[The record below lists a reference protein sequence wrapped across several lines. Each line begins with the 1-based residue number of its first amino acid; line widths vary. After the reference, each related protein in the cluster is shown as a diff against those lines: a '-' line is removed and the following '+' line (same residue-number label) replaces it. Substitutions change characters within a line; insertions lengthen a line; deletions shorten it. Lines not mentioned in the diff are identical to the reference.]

1 LATYAIGDL
10 QGCLAPLQR
19 LLRVLPF
26 DSTQDRLWFTGD
38 LVNRGPD
45 SVGTLRE
52 VIALGDAVTTVLGNH
67 DLHLLA
73 LALAPAALAT
83 GAQDFPATAPASR
96 VVDEADLLSR
106 AASTDLE
113 RRLESLTADHVD
125 ARLVTLRRL
134 DYGLSLD
141 ALGQG
146 LLERWAPTQQSNQL
160 ILLIESQNNSAAV
173 VASQGLEQRLPQEL
187 LSSTA
192 ISTMGLPLREGARY
206 RQASL
211 DALDR
216 LGAVLQ
222 GDADPGPPQL
232 QERLP
237 IETNIPTKEETASS
251 NALLWV
257 VVLLVVGTLVP
268 MITWWVF
275 SR

>member
-1 LATYAIGDL
+1 VTV
-10 QGCLAPLQR
+10 
-19 LLRVLPF
+19 LLRSL
-26 DSTQDRLWFTGD
+26 
-38 LVNRGPD
+38 RGLMA
-45 SVGTLRE
+45 G
-52 VIALGDAVTTVLGNH
+52 
-67 DLHLLA
+67 LLA
-73 LALAPAALAT
+73 ALLLAGLALPSTAQAT
-83 GAQDFPATAPASR
+83 GAQDFPSQLPTAL
-96 VVDEADLLSR
+96 VVDSADLLSR

-113 RRLESLTADHVD
+113 RRLEALSADHVK
-125 ARLVTLRRL
+125 ARLLTLRRL

-141 ALGQG
+141 SLGQ
-146 LLERWAPTQQSNQL
+146 QL
-160 ILLIESQNNSAAV
+160 IEQWGASDPDSNLLLLLIESQNNSAAV
-173 VASQGLEQRLPQEL
+173 VASADLLSQLPESL

-206 RQASL
+206 RQAGL

-216 LGAVLQ
+216 LDAVLQ
-222 GDADPGPPQL
+222 GGEDPGPPQL

-251 NALLWV
+251 NAFLWV

>member
-1 LATYAIGDL
+1 VGH
-10 QGCLAPLQR
+10 CLR
-19 LLRVLPF
+19 RPF
-26 DSTQDRLWFTGD
+26 S
-38 LVNRGPD
+38 
-45 SVGTLRE
+45 
-52 VIALGDAVTTVLGNH
+52 AL
-67 DLHLLA
+67 LLA
-73 LALAPAALAT
+73 VVLLVSSMVLAPAAWAT
-83 GAQDFPATAPASR
+83 GLSDFTDQPPASH
-96 VVDEADLLSR
+96 VVDTADLLSR
-106 AASTDLE
+106 AANTELDK
-113 RRLESLTADHVD
+113 RLEAFGGSALD

-141 ALGQG
+141 GLGQG
-146 LLERWAPTQQSNQL
+146 LLQRWSAPAGPDQL
-160 ILLIESQNNSAAV
+160 LLLIESQNNSAAV
-173 VASQGLEQRLPQEL
+173 VASEGLADRLPAAV

-222 GDADPGPPQL
+222 GEADPGPPQL

-237 IETNIPTKEETASS
+237 IETNIPTREETAAS

>member
-1 LATYAIGDL
+1 MLNSVG
-10 QGCLAPLQR
+10 
-19 LLRVLPF
+19 
-26 DSTQDRLWFTGD
+26 DRLRRQLWGVLLTSLLWLG
-38 LVNRGPD
+38 
-45 SVGTLRE
+45 
-52 VIALGDAVTTVLGNH
+52 ALG
-67 DLHLLA
+67 
-73 LALAPAALAT
+73 LAPAAWAT
-83 GAQDFPATAPASR
+83 GVADFTPQAPASH
-96 VVDEADLLSR
+96 VVDSADLLSR
-106 AASTDLE
+106 AASTELD
-113 RRLESLTADHVD
+113 RRLESFGGGDLE

-146 LLERWAPTQQSNQL
+146 LLERWAPSRDGNQL
-160 ILLIESQNNSAAV
+160 LLLIESQNNSAAV
-173 VASQGLEQRLPQEL
+173 VASPALEDRLPQGL

-192 ISTMGLPLREGARY
+192 INTMGLPLREGARY

-222 GDADPGPPQL
+222 GEADPGPPQL

-237 IETNIPTKEETASS
+237 IETNIPTREETASS

>member
-1 LATYAIGDL
+1 MLNSVG
-10 QGCLAPLQR
+10 
-19 LLRVLPF
+19 
-26 DSTQDRLWFTGD
+26 DRLRRQLWGVLLTSLLWLG
-38 LVNRGPD
+38 
-45 SVGTLRE
+45 
-52 VIALGDAVTTVLGNH
+52 ALG
-67 DLHLLA
+67 
-73 LALAPAALAT
+73 LAPAAWAT
-83 GAQDFPATAPASR
+83 GVADFTPQAPASH
-96 VVDEADLLSR
+96 VVDSADLLSR
-106 AASTDLE
+106 AASTELD
-113 RRLESLTADHVD
+113 RRLESFSGPDLD

-141 ALGQG
+141 QLGQG
-146 LLERWAPTQQSNQL
+146 LLERWGGNGGAEQL
-160 ILLIESQNNSAAV
+160 LMLIESQNNSAAV
-173 VASQGLEQRLPQEL
+173 VASSGLQERLSPEL

-222 GDADPGPPQL
+222 GEADPGPPQL

-237 IETNIPTKEETASS
+237 IETNIPTREETASS

>member
-1 LATYAIGDL
+1 MGH
-10 QGCLAPLQR
+10 R
-19 LLRVLPF
+19 LRQQL
-26 DSTQDRLWFTGD
+26 S
-38 LVNRGPD
+38 
-45 SVGTLRE
+45 
-52 VIALGDAVTTVLGNH
+52 AL
-67 DLHLLA
+67 LLA
-73 LALAPAALAT
+73 SVLLLGSMGLAPAAWAT
-83 GAQDFPATAPASR
+83 GVADFTDQAPATH
-96 VVDEADLLSR
+96 VIDTADLISR
-106 AASTDLE
+106 AANTELD
-113 RRLESLTADHVD
+113 RRLESFGGSELE

-141 ALGQG
+141 GLGQG
-146 LLERWAPTQQSNQL
+146 LLQRWSAPNGPQQL
-160 ILLIESQNNSAAV
+160 LLLIESQNNSAAV
-173 VASQGLEQRLPQEL
+173 VASEGLAARLPQEL
-187 LSSTA
+187 LASTA

-222 GDADPGPPQL
+222 GEADPGPPQL

-237 IETNIPTKEETASS
+237 IETNIPTREETASS

>member
-1 LATYAIGDL
+1 MGH
-10 QGCLAPLQR
+10 R
-19 LLRVLPF
+19 LRQQL
-26 DSTQDRLWFTGD
+26 S
-38 LVNRGPD
+38 
-45 SVGTLRE
+45 
-52 VIALGDAVTTVLGNH
+52 AL
-67 DLHLLA
+67 LLA
-73 LALAPAALAT
+73 SVLLLGSMGLAPAAWAT
-83 GAQDFPATAPASR
+83 GVADFSDQAPATH
-96 VVDEADLLSR
+96 VIDTADLISR
-106 AASTDLE
+106 AANTELD
-113 RRLESLTADHVD
+113 RRLESFGGSELE

-141 ALGQG
+141 GLGQG
-146 LLERWAPTQQSNQL
+146 LLQRWSAPNGPQQL
-160 ILLIESQNNSAAV
+160 LLLIESQNNSAAV
-173 VASQGLEQRLPQEL
+173 VASEGLAARLPQEL
-187 LSSTA
+187 LASTA

-222 GDADPGPPQL
+222 GEADPGPPQL

-237 IETNIPTKEETASS
+237 IETNIPTREETASS